1 MTSAPPDDL
10 ARAFL
15 LERFDEFLTLEQGA
29 SARTNEAY
37 ARDLARLA
45 AWAASKGVRDP
56 DALSAAHLRE
66 FVYHLKDLGLAP
78 ASIRRGISA
87 IRTWYRFLLAEGVLA
102 KDPSE
107 KLETPRKWRVL
118 PEVLTAVEVERLIA
132 AVTLDE
138 TLAFRDRAMLELAY
152 GAGLRV
158 SEWIGLNVKD
168 VLLDELVVRVFG
180 KGEKERLVPF
190 GRSAAGAVAV
200 YLRELRP
207 RLEKGAGKLFL
218 NAHGRPLSRM
228 GAWTILRKYVD
239 RSGLEKRVTPH
250 TLRHSFAT
258 HLLEGGADLRAVQ
271 EMLGHAWTR
280 ARAAREPCRPC
291 ARAVAPAPPPPAGA
305 VRSSGRTATATT
317 ARGTRDPGRC
327 RAAGPSPWFRQ
338 SNQ

>member
-1 MTSAPPDDL
+1 MTNPPDA

-15 LERFDEFLTLEQGA
+15 LERFDEFLTLEQGS

-37 ARDLARLA
+37 GRDLARLA
-45 AWAASKGVRDP
+45 TWAIVKGVRDP
-56 DALSAAHLRE
+56 AGIEAPHLRE

-78 ASIRRGISA
+78 SSIRRSISA
-87 IRTWYRFLLAEGVLA
+87 IRTWYRFLLTEGVLQ

-118 PEVLTAVEVERLIA
+118 PEVLTATEVERLIA
-132 AVTLDE
+132 AVSLDE
-138 TLAFRDRAMLELAY
+138 PLAFRDRAMLELAY

-158 SEWIGLNVKD
+158 SEWIGLDTKD

-180 KGEKERLVPF
+180 KGGKERLVPI
-190 GRSAAGAVAV
+190 GRHASGAVSM

-207 RLEKGAGKLFL
+207 RLEKGQGVGRLFL

-228 GAWTILRKYVD
+228 GAWTILRKYVTLA
-239 RSGLEKRVTPH
+239 GIEKTVTPH

-271 EMLGHAWTR
+271 EMLGHADISTTQIYTHID
-280 ARAAREPCRPC
+280 REHLRQVHKQFHP
-291 ARAVAPAPPPPAGA
+291 
-305 VRSSGRTATATT
+305 
-317 ARGTRDPGRC
+317 RG
-327 RAAGPSPWFRQ
+327 
-338 SNQ
+338 